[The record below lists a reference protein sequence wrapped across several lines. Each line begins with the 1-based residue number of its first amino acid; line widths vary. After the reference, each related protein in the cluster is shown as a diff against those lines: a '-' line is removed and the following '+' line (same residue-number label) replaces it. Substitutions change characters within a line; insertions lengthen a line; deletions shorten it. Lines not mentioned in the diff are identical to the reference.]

1 MSLVD
6 TLCPNSLD
14 EFIGQD
20 KIKERLSVMVR
31 AAFCDER
38 PLNHML
44 LTGSPG
50 FGKTTLARLI
60 ALESGDEF
68 ESVIMPLKAG
78 ELFKLCRSFEGIL
91 LLDEIHRAS
100 KGQQEELLSLLEP
113 PGYIQGPSGAKFQPT
128 WLTII
133 AATTEPGELIEPLRQ
148 RFPIKLAAS
157 SYSRE
162 ELGVILRDMAR
173 KAKLDLPAE
182 TTEALG
188 DAAAGVPRS
197 ARQFVLA
204 AHDLKVVRGEIPS
217 AEDILA
223 FCEVEADGLT
233 VDHVAYLRFLDDL
246 GGVASLRTLASLMH
260 LGEAHL
266 EDLEEM
272 LQLKRFVTISSK
284 GRELTNAGAMRVRQT
299 RPDTPRRKREVA

>member
-1 MSLVD
+1 MSLAD
-6 TLCPNSLD
+6 TLRPDSLD
-14 EFIGQD
+14 EFVGQE
-20 KIKERLSVMVR
+20 KLKERLYVMIR
-31 AAFCDER
+31 AAFTEER

-60 ALESGDEF
+60 ALDSGDNF

-78 ELFKLCRSFEGIL
+78 ELFKIARSFEGVL

-100 KGQQEELLSLLEP
+100 TAQQHELLSLLQD
-113 PGYIQGPSGAKFQPT
+113 GYLQGPSGAKFYPS
-128 WLTII
+128 WLTIV

-148 RFPIKLAAS
+148 RFPVKLAAAD
-157 SYSRE
+157 YTRE
-162 ELGVILRDMAR
+162 ELGTILRGMAA
-173 KAKLDLPAE
+173 KAGLDLPAE
-182 TTEALG
+182 TAEALG
-188 DAAAGVPRS
+188 EAAAGVPRN

-204 AHDLKVVRGEIPS
+204 AHDLKVVRGELPS
-217 AEDILA
+217 ATDILS
-223 FCEVEADGLT
+223 FCEVEPDGLT
-233 VDHVAYLRFLDDL
+233 VDHVRYIQFLDDL

-260 LGEAHL
+260 LGEPHL
-266 EDLEEM
+266 ENLEEL

-299 RPDTPRRKREVA
+299 RPAGPRRRVA